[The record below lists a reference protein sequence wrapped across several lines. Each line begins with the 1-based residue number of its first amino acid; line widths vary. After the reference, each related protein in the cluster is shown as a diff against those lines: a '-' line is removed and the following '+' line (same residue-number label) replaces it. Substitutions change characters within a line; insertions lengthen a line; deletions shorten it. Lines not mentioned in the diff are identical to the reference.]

1 MGKRYALNWPHLTS
15 VTDTSIDCVRNH
27 KEEVYKN
34 GKFNE
39 SRNDE
44 EKEFLRKQISQ
55 KKKLLFFFFLFCLYK
70 IKIEPC

>member
-1 MGKRYALNWPHLTS
+1 MGTRDALNWPHLES

-44 EKEFLRKQISQ
+44 EKDFVRKQIS
-55 KKKLLFFFFLFCLYK
+55 
-70 IKIEPC
+70 